1 MRIDHLRCPGTAGIY
16 AIIVTD
22 PTIRNGSNRYLP
34 PEVDMAVSDRSDASQ
49 GVHGILGRRALT
61 FRAQPRVAGAAY
73 SRRSRHWSVVSR
85 RRPGPPTPRCLR
97 RPSPPAASYNFL

>member
-49 GVHGILGRRALT
+49 GVDGILGRRALT

-73 SRRSRHWSVVSR
+73 STRSPPWRGGSKRRAWPSTARCV
-85 RRPGPPTPRCLR
+85 GPPC
-97 RPSPPAASYNFL
+97 PAA